1 MAELERPTIQLADA
15 SGPQPLSDES
25 NYKFLQQIF
34 DAKERDPLAKAG
46 YDVDAVFQILEGK
59 KGYSAYGAYGS
70 DLAQQPDIIPNPMGT
85 SINHAI
91 AFFYLTALGLIT
103 YLKEKNYSK
112 TLFLLLSLSILLEI
126 SHFIIPNRSF
136 QLLDLF
142 ANLLG
147 TLLAIVIIFFY
158 KRLKNGKI

>member
-1 MAELERPTIQLADA
+1 MKEI
-15 SGPQPLSDES
+15 
-25 NYKFLQQIF
+25 KFFKVRYLYYISLISLLVLYLF
-34 DAKERDPLAKAG
+34 PGSLIG
-46 YDVDAVFQILEGK
+46 YFL
-59 KGYSAYGAYGS
+59 YGN
-70 DLAQQPDIIPNPMGT
+70 LAQQPDLIPNPMGT

-91 AFFYLTALGLIT
+91 AFFYLTTLGLIT
-103 YLKEKNYSK
+103 YLKEKNYNK

>member
-1 MAELERPTIQLADA
+1 MKEI
-15 SGPQPLSDES
+15 
-25 NYKFLQQIF
+25 KFFKVRYLYYISLVGLLVLYLF
-34 DAKERDPLAKAG
+34 PGSLIG
-46 YDVDAVFQILEGK
+46 YFL
-59 KGYSAYGAYGS
+59 YGN
-70 DLAQQPDIIPNPMGT
+70 LAQQLDIIPNPIGT

-91 AFFYLTALGLIT
+91 AFFYLTTLGLIT

-158 KRLKNGKI
+158 KRFKNGKI